1 MATYNP
7 ASFPRRPAPKDSNLF
22 TETRYQLQLA
32 YYRYE
37 INSALYVMSPGEKFA
52 YNMIVLSLLAL
63 LLTSVYYYF
72 PDTLRLGVH
81 RLGYY
86 ITGTSSS
93 SSSASQ
99 KFAAAASSS
108 SLGLRDTAGRVLVD
122 RSMEAVSTLRDVGA
136 VAARNASSA
145 FEP

>member
-37 INSALYVMSPGEKFA
+37 INSALYVMSPGEKLA

-72 PDTLRLGVH
+72 PNTLRVGVH

-93 SSSASQ
+93 SQ
-99 KFAAAASSS
+99 KFTAASS
-108 SLGLRDTAGRVLVD
+108 LGMRDMAGRVLVD
-122 RSMEAVSTLRDVGA
+122 RSMEAAVSSLRDVG
-136 VAARNASSA
+136 VAASNASSA

>member
-37 INSALYVMSPGEKFA
+37 INSALYVMSPGEKLA

-72 PDTLRLGVH
+72 PNTLRLGVH

-93 SSSASQ
+93 SQ
-99 KFAAAASSS
+99 KFAAAAS
-108 SLGLRDTAGRVLVD
+108 LGLRDPAGRVLVD
-122 RSMEAVSTLRDVGA
+122 RSMEAAVSSLRDAGAAA
-136 VAARNASSA
+136 VAASNASSA

>member
-37 INSALYVMSPGEKFA
+37 INSALYVMSPGEKLA

-72 PDTLRLGVH
+72 PNTLRLGVH

-93 SSSASQ
+93 SQ
-99 KFAAAASSS
+99 KFATSGAAS
-108 SLGLRDTAGRVLVD
+108 LGFGDAAGRVLVD
-122 RSMEAVSTLRDVGA
+122 RSMEAAVSSLREVGA
-136 VAARNASSA
+136 LAASNASSA

>member
-1 MATYNP
+1 
-7 ASFPRRPAPKDSNLF
+7 
-22 TETRYQLQLA
+22 
-32 YYRYE
+32 
-37 INSALYVMSPGEKFA
+37 MSPGEKLA

-72 PDTLRLGVH
+72 PNTLRLGVH

-93 SSSASQ
+93 SQ
-99 KFAAAASSS
+99 KFAASGAASA
-108 SLGLRDTAGRVLVD
+108 LGLRDTAGRVLVD

-136 VAARNASSA
+136 VVANNASSA

>member
-37 INSALYVMSPGEKFA
+37 INSALYVMSPGEKLA

-72 PDTLRLGVH
+72 PNTLRVGVH

-93 SSSASQ
+93 SQ
-99 KFAAAASSS
+99 KFTAASS
-108 SLGLRDTAGRVLVD
+108 LGMRDTAGRVLVD
-122 RSMEAVSTLRDVGA
+122 RSMEAAVSSLRDVGA
-136 VAARNASSA
+136 MAASNASSA

>member
-72 PDTLRLGVH
+72 PNTLRLGVH

-86 ITGTSSS
+86 ITGTSS
-93 SSSASQ
+93 Q
-99 KFAAAASSS
+99 KFAASGAASA
-108 SLGLRDTAGRVLVD
+108 LGLRDTAGRVLVD
-122 RSMEAVSTLRDVGA
+122 RSMEAVSTLGA
-136 VAARNASSA
+136 VVASNASSA

>member
-1 MATYNP
+1 MATYRP

-37 INSALYVMSPGEKFA
+37 INSALYVMSPGEKLA

-72 PDTLRLGVH
+72 PNTLRLGVH

-86 ITGTSSS
+86 ITGTSS
-93 SSSASQ
+93 Q
-99 KFAAAASSS
+99 KFAATSSGAASAA
-108 SLGLRDTAGRVLVD
+108 LGLRDPAGRVLVD
-122 RSMEAVSTLRDVGA
+122 RSMEAAVSSLRDVGA
-136 VAARNASSA
+136 AVAASNASSA

>member
-37 INSALYVMSPGEKFA
+37 INSALYVMSPGEKLA

-72 PDTLRLGVH
+72 PNTLRLGVH

-93 SSSASQ
+93 SQ
-99 KFAAAASSS
+99 KFAASGGGAAASG
-108 SLGLRDTAGRVLVD
+108 LGLRDTAGRVLVD
-122 RSMEAVSTLRDVGA
+122 RSMEAVSTLGA
-136 VAARNASSA
+136 VVASNASSA

>member
-1 MATYNP
+1 MATYSP

-72 PDTLRLGVH
+72 PNTLRLGVH

-93 SSSASQ
+93 Q
-99 KFAAAASSS
+99 KFAPSGATSA
-108 SLGLRDTAGRVLVD
+108 LGLRDTAGRVLVD
-122 RSMEAVSTLRDVGA
+122 RSMEAVSTLGA
-136 VAARNASSA
+136 VVANNASSA

>member
-37 INSALYVMSPGEKFA
+37 INSALYVMSPGEKLA

-72 PDTLRLGVH
+72 PNTLRLGVH

-93 SSSASQ
+93 SQ
-99 KFAAAASSS
+99 KFAAASSF
-108 SLGLRDTAGRVLVD
+108 GLRDTAGRVLVD
-122 RSMEAVSTLRDVGA
+122 RSMEAAVSSLRDVGA
-136 VAARNASSA
+136 MAASNVSSA

>member
-37 INSALYVMSPGEKFA
+37 INSALYVMSPGEKLA

-72 PDTLRLGVH
+72 PNTLRVGVH

-93 SSSASQ
+93 SQ
-99 KFAAAASSS
+99 KFTAASS
-108 SLGLRDTAGRVLVD
+108 LGMRDTAGRVLVD
-122 RSMEAVSTLRDVGA
+122 RSMEAAVSSLRDVG
-136 VAARNASSA
+136 VAASNASSA

>member
-93 SSSASQ
+93 SSSQ
-99 KFAAAASSS
+99 KFAAAAS

>member
-37 INSALYVMSPGEKFA
+37 INSALYVMSPGEKLA

-72 PDTLRLGVH
+72 PNTLRLGVH

-93 SSSASQ
+93 SQ
-99 KFAAAASSS
+99 KFAAASSF
-108 SLGLRDTAGRVLVD
+108 GLRDTAGRVLVD
-122 RSMEAVSTLRDVGA
+122 RSMEAAVSSLRDVGA
-136 VAARNASSA
+136 MAASNISSA

>member
-1 MATYNP
+1 MATYRP

-37 INSALYVMSPGEKFA
+37 INSALYVMSPGEKLA

-72 PDTLRLGVH
+72 PNTLRLGVH

-86 ITGTSSS
+86 ITGTSSTG
-93 SSSASQ
+93 Q
-99 KFAAAASSS
+99 KFAASSGV
-108 SLGLRDTAGRVLVD
+108 LGLRDPAGRVLVD
-122 RSMEAVSTLRDVGA
+122 RSMEAAVSSLRDVGA
-136 VAARNASSA
+136 VAASNASSA

>member
-37 INSALYVMSPGEKFA
+37 INSALYVMSPGEKLA

-72 PDTLRLGVH
+72 PNTLRLGVH

-86 ITGTSSS
+86 ITGTSS
-93 SSSASQ
+93 Q
-99 KFAAAASSS
+99 KFAASGAA

-122 RSMEAVSTLRDVGA
+122 RSMEAAVSSLRDVG
-136 VAARNASSA
+136 VAASNASSA